1 MIIGGG
7 ASPVISSAVLSLV
20 PKVLNMKGRSPRY
33 RDHSRI
39 GFIWVLRTPGEGIDA
54 IVGAG
59 CLGKRR
65 QALEMLAIATLLLSL
80 LLRIPSA
87 GGGETELGLPQ
98 ILLIAGVI
106 LLLLLLA
113 GTVFWRVRR
122 TPRKR

>member
-1 MIIGGG
+1 M
-7 ASPVISSAVLSLV
+7 
-20 PKVLNMKGRSPRY
+20 
-33 RDHSRI
+33 
-39 GFIWVLRTPGEGIDA
+39 PGEGIDA
-54 IVGAG
+54 IVGVG
-59 CLGKRR
+59 CLAKRR
-65 QALEMLAIATLLLSL
+65 QALEMLTIATLSL

>member
-1 MIIGGG
+1 M
-7 ASPVISSAVLSLV
+7 
-20 PKVLNMKGRSPRY
+20 
-33 RDHSRI
+33 
-39 GFIWVLRTPGEGIDA
+39 
-54 IVGAG
+54 
-59 CLGKRR
+59 
-65 QALEMLAIATLLLSL
+65 EMLAIATLLL

-98 ILLIAGVI
+98 ILLIVGAI

>member
-7 ASPVISSAVLSLV
+7 ASPVISSAVLSRV

-33 RDHSRI
+33 RDRSRI
-39 GFIWVLRTPGEGIDA
+39 GFTWAWRTPGEGIDA
-54 IVGAG
+54 IVGFG
-59 CLGKRR
+59 CLAKEA
-65 QALEMLAIATLLLSL
+65 QALEMLAIATLLL

-98 ILLIAGVI
+98 VLLIGGVL

-113 GTVFWRVRR
+113 GAVFWRVRR